1 MRYFLLAGTETR
13 PLFQELP
20 TMPYNAGMHQDKS
33 TSWLSRPQRKLGQLG
48 LIVFIILANTIIPF
62 SIDMYTP
69 AVPSLPGFF
78 DTSEQMVNFT
88 LMGFFLFLTIA
99 SLLFGPIS
107 DRLGRKP
114 VLVSSLITYTAGGIL
129 CAVSP
134 NIIALIVA
142 RLIQAVGAG
151 ALMAVSMALVK
162 DCFIEKR
169 REQML
174 AIIQVLSVV
183 GPVIAPLIG
192 GILLQFFD
200 WHASFV
206 FLAVFGAIC
215 LALAMLF
222 EESLPVEERSEGG
235 ILASLGGLV
244 KVGRNRAFLRL
255 LAVMALYNVAFCAYL
270 AVASYIYVDYF
281 GTTPQE
287 YTYFF
292 AVTAAFTAL
301 GPFIWMTARTKVTP
315 RVFTHIMIALGLVA
329 AAILLVFGTQ
339 SVFVFCGA
347 LILFATIQSA
357 IRPYITNILLS
368 QQEGDTGSAS
378 SLIGFAVGIL
388 GAFGM
393 GIIVAPWPNYIFG
406 IGVIMLVCGLI
417 SCGLWILLLN
427 SPRTHIKE
435 LEK

>member
-1 MRYFLLAGTETR
+1 
-13 PLFQELP
+13 
-20 TMPYNAGMHQDKS
+20 MHSDNES
-33 TSWLSRPQRKLGQLG
+33 TSWLSKPQHKLGQFG
-48 LIVFIILANTIIPF
+48 LIVFIILANTVIPL

-69 AVPSLPGFF
+69 AVPSLPGYFN
-78 DTSEQMVNFT
+78 TSEQMVNYT

-107 DRLGRKP
+107 DRFGRKP
-114 VLVSSLITYTAGGIL
+114 LLVGSLVAYTGGSIL
-129 CAVSP
+129 CALASS
-134 NIIALIVA
+134 IIALIGA
-142 RLIQAVGAG
+142 RLVQAVGAG

-162 DCFIEKR
+162 DCLIEKR

-174 AIIQVLSVV
+174 SIIQVLSVV

-200 WHASFV
+200 WHASFIV
-206 FLAVFGAIC
+206 LAVFGAIC
-215 LALAMLF
+215 LVLSLLF
-222 EESLPVEERSEGG
+222 EESLPVEERSTGG
-235 ILASLGGLV
+235 IISTLGGLV

-255 LAVMALYNVAFCAYL
+255 LTIIALFNVAFSAYL
-270 AVASYIYVDYF
+270 AVGSYIYVDIF

-301 GPFIWMTARTKVTP
+301 GPFIWMRARNKTTP
-315 RVFTHIMIALGLVA
+315 RRFTHVMLALGLLA
-329 AAILLVFGTQ
+329 AVVLLVFGEV

-347 LILFATIQSA
+347 LMLFATIQSA
-357 IRPYITNILLS
+357 VRPYCINILLS

-378 SLIGFAVGIL
+378 SLIGFVIGIF

-393 GIIVAPWPNYIFG
+393 GIIVAPWPNYIIGLG
-406 IGVIMLVCGLI
+406 IIMLVCGLI

>member
-1 MRYFLLAGTETR
+1 MA
-13 PLFQELP
+13 
-20 TMPYNAGMHQDKS
+20 YNARVMHQDES
-33 TSWLSRPQRKLGQLG
+33 TSWLLKPQHRLGQLG
-48 LIVFIILANTIIPF
+48 LIIFIILANTIVPF

-69 AVPSLPGFF
+69 AVPSLPGYF
-78 DTSEQMVNFT
+78 DTSEQMVNIT
-88 LMGFFLFLTIA
+88 LMGFFLLLTIA
-99 SLLFGPIS
+99 SLIFGPVS
-107 DRLGRKP
+107 DRFGRKP
-114 VLVSSLITYTAGGIL
+114 LLVASLVTYTAGSIL
-129 CAVSP
+129 CALSP
-134 NIIALIVA
+134 SIGALIGS
-142 RLIQAVGAG
+142 RLIQALGAG

-174 AIIQVLSVV
+174 AIIQVLAVV

-206 FLAVFGAIC
+206 FLAVFGAVC
-215 LALAMLF
+215 LVLALLF
-222 EESLPVEERSEGG
+222 EESLPVDERSTGG
-235 ILASLGGLV
+235 IISTLGGLV
-244 KVGRNRAFLRL
+244 TVGRNRAFMRL
-255 LAVMALYNVAFCAYL
+255 LIVMALYNVAFCAYL
-270 AVASYIYVDYF
+270 AVASYIYINFF

-301 GPFIWMTARTKVTP
+301 GPFIWMKAKAKTTP
-315 RVFTHIMIALGLVA
+315 RKFTNVMIALGLVA
-329 AAILLVFGTQ
+329 AVILLVCGTT

-378 SLIGFAVGIL
+378 SLLGFAVGIL
-388 GAFGM
+388 GALGM
-393 GIIVAPWPNYIFG
+393 TIIVAPWPNYIFG
-406 IGVIMLVCGLI
+406 IGVIMLVCGI
-417 SCGLWILLLN
+417 MSCILWILLLT
-427 SPRTHIKE
+427 SPRTHIAE
-435 LEK
+435 LDE